1 MKKILA
7 TILIATLAV
16 NTARA
21 DSDDVWWA
29 VGGFIL
35 GSIAADHN
43 DDRRNRE
50 PQPERQPLPPP
61 RRQPRMVPIYSTI
74 CQYRDQYDAWGHR
87 LPPIRTC
94 WQEITGYREVYD
106 YE

>member
-7 TILIATLAV
+7 TILVATLAV

-21 DSDDVWWA
+21 DNDDALWA
-29 VGGFIL
+29 IGGFIL
-35 GSIAADHN
+35 GSIVADHN

-50 PQPERQPLPPP
+50 QQPERQPLPPP
-61 RRQPRMVPIYSTI
+61 RKQPRMVPIYSKV
-74 CQYRDQYDAWGHR
+74 CQWREQYDPWGR
-87 LPPIRTC
+87 PLPAVRTC

-106 YE
+106 